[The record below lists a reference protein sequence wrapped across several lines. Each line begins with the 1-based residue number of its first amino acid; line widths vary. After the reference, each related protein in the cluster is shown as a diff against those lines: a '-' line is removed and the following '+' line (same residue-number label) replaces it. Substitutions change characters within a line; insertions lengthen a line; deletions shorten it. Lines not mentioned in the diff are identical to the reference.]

1 MSAPK
6 DDSRPR
12 TPSPAQ
18 SGSTRVK
25 ESRIVQLEQA
35 TEDLLCSHNR
45 KKHRTMSNALTP
57 IQCGS
62 IGVLVPQEHQGG
74 TTLASVDSTVRDLPA
89 LSPIIPQY
97 LVAPFPVQPNNNK
110 DLTLSASIIVQP
122 TSTPAPTDSNAKA
135 GALVMPAAASGYR
148 MKISLQ
154 NAIAPSHIVP
164 LPPSGVRIETTM
176 QLAYCSQLLRTNL
189 SPSLAVAIITA
200 SLDPSQ
206 QASVDALLQ
215 NKEEQNKVLELA
227 IRVVEEFVAD
237 SLKSSEEIAEVI
249 LLAPYLD
256 QEYYRKLLNSLVAEF
271 EAAKLLDIDLLQGL
285 VQLVQCAGTDYLQ
298 PDDLIR
304 MLAVLRTRLQ
314 DTHQQTTK
322 HPYYLTLALSRLL
335 DVMVEGKVQDM
346 KRVVD
351 HEPLSGILGQMIE
364 SADPYLKYQATYA
377 LQGLLHVPNDETRR
391 QFVLRHAGNI
401 VMGLLGVASVCNL
414 NLGGLSDGAGKL
426 RDVTVSALEIG
437 GKVVGGAQSI
447 YESGQGFSA
456 SVKGGIFSGGRL
468 LWYTALREAREH
480 IHNGRLSDFNRLVF
494 EAPCSREAEFQW
506 GE

>member
-1 MSAPK
+1 MSASK
-6 DDSRPR
+6 DKKASDASRPT

-18 SGSTRVK
+18 SGSTHVK
-25 ESRIVQLEQA
+25 ESRFVQLEQA
-35 TEDLLCSHNR
+35 TMNLFRSSIR
-45 KKHRTMSNALTP
+45 KKGHTVSNALAA
-57 IQCGS
+57 IQFGS
-62 IGVLVPQEHQGG
+62 IGVLVPQDHHGDITPVSLG
-74 TTLASVDSTVRDLPA
+74 H
-89 LSPIIPQY
+89 IIKPHS
-97 LVAPFPVQPNNNK
+97 NK
-110 DLTLSASIIVQP
+110 DLTPLVSITLQSN
-122 TSTPAPTDSNAKA
+122 STPSTPDSNSKGVAA
-135 GALVMPAAASGYR
+135 PVLSTAASDDR
-148 MKISLQ
+148 MNIFLQ
-154 NAIAPSHIVP
+154 NVVAPSPKVT
-164 LPPSGVRIETTM
+164 LPPPGVRLESTM
-176 QLAYCSQLLRTNL
+176 QLAYCNQLLRTNF
-189 SPSLAVAIITA
+189 SPSLAVASITA

-206 QASVDALLQ
+206 KASVDALLQ

-304 MLAVLRTRLQ
+304 ILAVLRTRLQ